1 MADTPPLLE
10 VNNLTRR
17 FPGVT
22 AVAGVDFTLRA
33 GEVHA
38 LLGENGAGKSTF
50 IKMLGGAIRPDG
62 GTIRLNGQAV
72 EFHSP
77 AEALAAGIAIIYQEL
92 VLCPHLS
99 VAENVLMGHLPRRNG
114 LAIDWPE
121 TQRRVAALLAQL
133 GVSLPLQRPVRRL
146 STAQQQ
152 LVEIAKALSRDSRIL
167 VLDEPSA
174 ALGQRDLEHLFDVIT
189 RLRMQG
195 VAIVYISHRLEEVF
209 AIADRVTVLK
219 DGRLIGSWPIGEVT
233 MPRLVRA
240 MTGRELGVLS
250 TPIDEEAGKVR
261 LAVRGLGRSGAFH
274 DVSLSVRAGEIVGIA
289 GLVGSGRSELLRA
302 IFGADQPDEGEIA
315 VDGLAVR
322 FHSPAQA
329 LRRGLG
335 LLPEDRKTQGLLL
348 NRSLRENI
356 ALASLRRYTRLGIL
370 RPEREEWVVRG
381 LMEQLRIAARGPSQP
396 VMTLSGGNQQK
407 VVLARWLAR
416 QCGILLFDEPTR
428 GVDVGAKEEIY
439 RLIQALAAAGAA
451 VLIVSSEL
459 KELFAICP
467 RILVMREGRLSGEF
481 SGATLREEDVV
492 DAMLMGRAAGEDQT
506 QVGVGGP
513 SDGPAAVIAG

>member
-1 MADTPPLLE
+1 MDETAPILE
-10 VNNLTRR
+10 VERLTRR
-17 FPGVT
+17 YPGVV
-22 AVAGVDFTLRA
+22 AVDGVDFSLRP

-50 IKMLGGAIRPDG
+50 IKMLGGAVRPNE
-62 GTIRLNGQAV
+62 GTIRINGSAV
-72 EFHSP
+72 DFRSP

-99 VAENVLMGHLPRRNG
+99 VAENVLMGHLPRTG
-114 LAIDWPE
+114 GVAVDWPAAR
-121 TQRRVAALLAQL
+121 RRVAALLARL
-133 GVSLPLQRPVRRL
+133 GVSLPLDTPVRRL

-174 ALGQRDLEHLFDVIT
+174 ALGQRDLEHLFQVIT
-189 RLRMQG
+189 HLKAQG

-209 AIADRVTVLK
+209 SIADRVTVLK
-219 DGRLIGSWPIGEVT
+219 DGKLVGSWPIEMVT

-240 MTGRELGVLS
+240 MTGRDLGVTS
-250 TPIDEEAGKVR
+250 TAVEDATSPVR
-261 LAVRGLGRSGAFH
+261 LEVRGLGRHGAFS
-274 DVSLSVRAGEIVGIA
+274 DISITLRAGEIVGIA
-289 GLVGSGRSELLRA
+289 GLVGSGRTELLRA
-302 IFGADQPDEGEIA
+302 IFGADHPDSGEIV
-315 VDGLAVR
+315 VDGVTVR
-322 FHSPAQA
+322 FRSPAQA

-348 NRSLRENI
+348 DRALRENVT
-356 ALASLRRYTRLGIL
+356 LASLRRFTRFGIL
-370 RPEREEWVVRG
+370 RPEREERAVRG
-381 LMEQLRIAARGPSQP
+381 LMAELQIAARGPGQP
-396 VMTLSGGNQQK
+396 VATLSGGNQQK

-439 RLIQALAAAGAA
+439 RLIQALAADGAA
-451 VLIVSSEL
+451 VLVVSSEL

-467 RILVMREGRLSGEF
+467 RILVMREGRIAGEF
-481 SGATLREEDVV
+481 AGAARREEDVV
-492 DAMLMGRAAGEDQT
+492 DAMLMGGRSNASPAIAAG
-506 QVGVGGP
+506 
-513 SDGPAAVIAG
+513 

>member
-1 MADTPPLLE
+1 MNETAPILE
-10 VNNLTRR
+10 VEGLTRR
-17 FPGVT
+17 YPGVV
-22 AVAGVDFTLRA
+22 AVDGVDFSLRP

-50 IKMLGGAIRPDG
+50 IKMLGGAVRPND
-62 GTIRLNGQAV
+62 GTIRINGARV
-72 EFHSP
+72 DFRSP

-99 VAENVLMGHLPRRNG
+99 VAENVLMGHLPRTG
-114 LAIDWPE
+114 GVAVDWPAAR
-121 TQRRVAALLAQL
+121 QRVAALLAQL
-133 GVSLPLQRPVRRL
+133 GVSLPLDTPVRRL

-174 ALGQRDLEHLFDVIT
+174 ALGQRDLEHLFGVIT
-189 RLRMQG
+189 HLKAQG

-209 AIADRVTVLK
+209 SIADRVTVLK
-219 DGRLIGSWPIGEVT
+219 DGRLAGSWPIGMVT

-240 MTGRELGVLS
+240 MTGRDLGM
-250 TPIDEEAGKVR
+250 TATAKEDANAPVR
-261 LAVRGLGRSGAFH
+261 LEVRGLGRQGAFS
-274 DVSLSVRAGEIVGIA
+274 DVSLTLRAGEIVGIA
-289 GLVGSGRSELLRA
+289 GLVGSGRTELLRA
-302 IFGADQPDEGEIA
+302 IFGADQPERGEIV
-315 VDGLAVR
+315 VDGLSVR
-322 FHSPAQA
+322 FRSPAQA

-348 NRSLRENI
+348 DRALRENVT
-356 ALASLRRYTRLGIL
+356 LASLRRFTRFGIL
-370 RPEREEWVVRG
+370 RPGREERAVRG
-381 LMEQLRIAARGPSQP
+381 LMAELQIAARGPGQP
-396 VMTLSGGNQQK
+396 VVTLSGGNQQK

-439 RLIQALAAAGAA
+439 RLMQALAAHGAA
-451 VLIVSSEL
+451 VLVVSSEL

-467 RILVMREGRLSGEF
+467 RILVMREGRMVGEF
-481 SGATLREEDVV
+481 AGATRREEDVV
-492 DAMLMGRAAGEDQT
+492 DAMLMGGRSDASPAIAAG
-506 QVGVGGP
+506 
-513 SDGPAAVIAG
+513 